1 MSFGILFTQ
10 LQHRRDQMHTLKLEI
25 NDTIFDK
32 VMFFLNN
39 LPKNDVKL
47 TIESN
52 TTSKPKKLNSIS
64 IKTKD
69 YRFDREEANAR

>member
-1 MSFGILFTQ
+1 M
-10 LQHRRDQMHTLKLEI
+10 RTLKLEI

-47 TIESN
+47 TVESN
-52 TTSKPKKLNSIS
+52 ATSKPKKLNSIS
-64 IKTKD
+64 IKTKG

>member
-1 MSFGILFTQ
+1 
-10 LQHRRDQMHTLKLEI
+10 MHTLKLEI

-47 TIESN
+47 TVEST
-52 TTSKPKKLNSIS
+52 TTSQPKKLNSIS
-64 IKTKD
+64 IKTKG

>member
-1 MSFGILFTQ
+1 
-10 LQHRRDQMHTLKLEI
+10 MHTLKLEV
-25 NDTIFDK
+25 NDSVFDK

-47 TIESN
+47 TVAS
-52 TTSKPKKLNSIS
+52 TTKKLNSIS
-64 IKTKD
+64 IKTKG